1 MKEEKKQFR
10 VSLNEDAMDYIE
22 EIKREQNIGFNGD
35 AVAFLIK
42 DHQRLRR
49 EQWSLNHISKSVM
62 TILTDSINQNIREE
76 LKRVRLGTN
85 NTDRNTQILIEL
97 FNGLIYHQDIP
108 DIITT
113 EDIKMAAIKTAE
125 NIVQERIENKRQ
137 RKIDWEEKYQKKEG
151 AIT

>member
-1 MKEEKKQFR
+1 MSKEIRFTVDQETIDFLDDLKMELKIR
-10 VSLNEDAMDYIE
+10 Y
-22 EIKREQNIGFNGD
+22 NGD
-35 AVAFLIK
+35 VLSHLITEYK
-42 DHQRLRR
+42 RLKK
-49 EQWSLNHISKSVM
+49 EQWSLNHITQSAM
-62 TILTDSINQNIREE
+62 TVLTDSINQNIREE

-137 RKIDWEEKYQKKEG
+137 RKIDWEEKHQKRRDK
-151 AIT
+151 

>member
-1 MKEEKKQFR
+1 MSKEIRFTVDQETIDFLDDLKMELKIRYNGDVLSHLITEYKRLKKQ
-10 VSLNEDAMDYIE
+10 
-22 EIKREQNIGFNGD
+22 
-35 AVAFLIK
+35 
-42 DHQRLRR
+42 
-49 EQWSLNHISKSVM
+49 QWSLNHITHSAM
-62 TILTDSINQNIREE
+62 TVLTDSINQNIREE

-125 NIVQERIENKRQ
+125 NIVHERIENKRQ
-137 RKIDWEEKYQKKEG
+137 RKIDWEEKHQKKER
-151 AIT
+151 